1 MSVLLQVMKEML
13 LIYFYLFSQPKA
25 AKCVFIVYS
34 VCQISCSWIFAIS
47 LFSKPP
53 CLLLCLNGKKQSLW
67 WLTLSLFYTSGS
79 WEALIAEGSDCKSSL
94 LLQDKFAEL
103 FFLPYRKVH
112 LERIIV
118 PIITIIMYFTSHSI
132 ITTLT
137 VVFI

>member
-53 CLLLCLNGKKQSLW
+53 CLLLCLNGKKTITMVTYLVLVLYFWELGSVNCWGFRLQKLPVTARQICRNIF
-67 WLTLSLFYTSGS
+67 LTLQ
-79 WEALIAEGSDCKSSL
+79 KSAFRRNNSSNYYNNNVL
-94 LLQDKFAEL
+94 HK
-103 FFLPYRKVH
+103 
-112 LERIIV
+112 
-118 PIITIIMYFTSHSI
+118 S
-132 ITTLT
+132 
-137 VVFI
+137 